1 MKKIIFLLFVYFL
14 QFNLVT
20 ANTKIAFIDMDKV
33 LSTSK
38 PGSSVLK
45 QLNTINNINFDGFK
59 SDEKNLK
66 EKEIKLIA
74 QKNILSE
81 VDFKSSLDKLKL
93 EIKKYNEKRNKIN
106 NDFNKLKTDNTNKL
120 LKMINLILIKYSNEK
135 SLSLILQKKNLIIGK
150 IELDITEDV
159 IKIVNSDIDE
169 FNIK

>member
-59 SDEKNLK
+59 ICN
-66 EKEIKLIA
+66 
-74 QKNILSE
+74 
-81 VDFKSSLDKLKL
+81 
-93 EIKKYNEKRNKIN
+93 
-106 NDFNKLKTDNTNKL
+106 
-120 LKMINLILIKYSNEK
+120 
-135 SLSLILQKKNLIIGK
+135 
-150 IELDITEDV
+150 
-159 IKIVNSDIDE
+159 
-169 FNIK
+169 